1 MIIAIKTNFLNIF
14 GWFKIEFLYYGV
26 ADGEDLVKSIVKQP
40 TSLLVDEKSV
50 SACAEFV
57 DSAKDRLKYL
67 EMENDRVEN
76 AFRDYQ
82 HKIKSKYYPIND
94 DPDIEL
100 RVVPT
105 KRGTY
110 DPTDVDKFIE
120 STLRASAKARQIREE
135 IADEVEKSKAA
146 KSRETSLVQ
155 TAANLRA
162 VDEMIQNVPLVVKS
176 SSIRDD
182 DEEDESLGK
191 RPTDLSLP
199 K

>member
-1 MIIAIKTNFLNIF
+1 MR
-14 GWFKIEFLYYGV
+14 
-26 ADGEDLVKSIVKQP
+26 SIVKQP
-40 TSLLVDEKSV
+40 TSLLVDEGSMSASV
-50 SACAEFV
+50 EFV
-57 DSAKDRLKYL
+57 ESAKDRLKYL
-67 EMENDRVEN
+67 EMENERVEN

-94 DPDIEL
+94 DPDIEF

-105 KRGTY
+105 KRGAY

-135 IADEVEKSKAA
+135 IADEVEKSTAA

-162 VDEMIQNVPLVVKS
+162 VHEMIQNVPLVPAS
-176 SSIRDD
+176 SSIRDQ
-182 DEEDESLGK
+182 EDESLGK

>member
-1 MIIAIKTNFLNIF
+1 M
-14 GWFKIEFLYYGV
+14 YYGV
-26 ADGEDLVKSIVKQP
+26 AEGDDLVKSIVKQP
-40 TSLLVDEKSV
+40 TSLLVDEKNM
-50 SACAEFV
+50 SACVEFV

-67 EMENDRVEN
+67 EMENERVEN

-94 DPDIEL
+94 DPDIEF

-135 IADEVEKSKAA
+135 IAEEVEKSTAA

-162 VDEMIQNVPLVVKS
+162 VDEMIQNVPLVKS
-176 SSIRDD
+176 SSTR